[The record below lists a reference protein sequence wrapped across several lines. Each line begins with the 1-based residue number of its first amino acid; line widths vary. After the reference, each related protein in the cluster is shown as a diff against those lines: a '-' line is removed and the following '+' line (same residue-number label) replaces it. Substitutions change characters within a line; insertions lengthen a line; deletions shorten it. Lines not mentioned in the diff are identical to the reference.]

1 MKKTFVLL
9 SFILLATGAFA
20 QRGKVTSA
28 LNFKDTG
35 KLDKAIEAI
44 EEAVDRSN
52 PKSAKSVDWPRSW
65 EVRGEIMQAVAASN
79 DPNIKKLVS
88 NPLDEALK
96 SYKKALELDG
106 TNRIAKSI
114 KIKLT
119 LLTNDFTNQA
129 VEGFNSEDYATSL
142 KAFESILDMQS
153 LPVMQEDNPGAIDTI
168 IIFNAGLA
176 AFNAGNYD
184 KAVKYYAEAA
194 KHNYN
199 EGRTYQLLSKAY
211 LEMADTTRALT
222 SLQEG
227 LTKFPEDNGIL
238 VEMTNIYIT
247 TGKTDDAMRYLDLAI
262 EQDPANESFYFVKGS
277 LLDGFGRQEE
287 AIATYERAIELNP
300 AYFNAYYN
308 LGALYYNNG
317 VKQVEVANA
326 VPPSDN
332 ARYEAEVAKAD
343 VWFSKSLPLMEK
355 CYELEPDDTYAIESL
370 RNLYYR
376 LQMMEKYEA
385 IMKKVPVE

>member
-1 MKKTFVLL
+1 MKKTLVLL
-9 SFILLATGAFA
+9 SFILLASGAMA

-35 KLDKAIEAI
+35 KIDKAFEAI
-44 EEAVDRSN
+44 EEAIDRSN
-52 PKSAKSVDWPRSW
+52 PKTAKSVDWPRTW
-65 EVRGEIMQAVAASN
+65 EVRGEIMQAIAASN
-79 DPNIKKLVS
+79 DPNVKKLVKD
-88 NPLDEALK
+88 PLDEALK
-96 SYKKALELDG
+96 SYKRALELDDK
-106 TNRIAKSI
+106 NRFSRSI

-119 LLTNDFTNQA
+119 LLTNDLTNLA
-129 VEGFNSEDYATSL
+129 VEGFNTEDYATSL
-142 KAFESILDMQS
+142 KAFESILDLQA
-153 LPVMQEDNPGAIDTI
+153 LPVMQEDNPGAVDTI

-184 KAVKYYAEAA
+184 KAVQFYAEAA
-194 KHNYN
+194 KYNYN

-211 LEMADTTRALT
+211 LEKADTTRALT
-222 SLQEG
+222 ALQEG
-227 LTKFPEDNGIL
+227 LAKFPEDNGIL

-262 EQDPANESFYFVKGS
+262 EQDPGNESFYFVKGS
-277 LLDGFGRQEE
+277 LLDGFGQQEA
-287 AIATYERAIELNP
+287 AIQSYEKAIELNP
-300 AYFNAYYN
+300 GYFNAYYN

-343 VWFSKSLPLMEK
+343 AWFTKSLPLMEK

-376 LQMMEKYEA
+376 LQMMEKYEE
-385 IMKKVPVE
+385 IMKKVTVE

>member
-9 SFILLATGAFA
+9 SFILLASGAFA

-44 EEAVDRSN
+44 EEATDPNN

-65 EVRGEIMQAVAASN
+65 EVRGEIMQAIAGSN

-96 SYKKALELDG
+96 SYKRALELDLS
-106 TNRIAKSI
+106 NRIGKSI

-119 LLTNDFTNQA
+119 LLTNDLTNLA
-129 VEGFNSEDYATSL
+129 VEGFNTEDYATSL
-142 KAFESILDMQS
+142 KAFESILDLQS
-153 LPVMQEDNPGAIDTI
+153 LPVMQEDNPGAVDTI

-176 AFNAGNYD
+176 AFNDGNYD
-184 KAVKYYAEAA
+184 KAVQYYTEAA
-194 KHNYN
+194 KYNYN

-211 LEMADTTRALT
+211 LEKSDTTRALT
-222 SLQEG
+222 ALQEG

-262 EQDPANESFYFVKGS
+262 EQDPSNESFYFVKGS
-277 LLDGFGRQEE
+277 LLDGFGQQEA
-287 AIATYERAIELNP
+287 AIESYEKAIELNP
-300 AYFNAYYN
+300 GYFNAYYN
-308 LGALYYNNG
+308 LGALFYNNG

-343 VWFSKSLPLMEK
+343 VWFTRSLPLMEK
-355 CYELEPDDTYAIESL
+355 CYELEPDDNYAIESL

-385 IMKKVPVE
+385 IMKKVIVE